1 MSRSF
6 APVVA
11 PPLSEQRGDTFP
23 RAVEVMQRLLAPDG
37 CPWDREQSF
46 ESLRRFVLEE
56 ACEVIDAIEHGDKKE
71 LCAELGDLLFQV
83 VFQAELAR
91 AEGSFGPDDVIAAIC
106 DKLVRRH
113 PHVFGDTKIAGGS
126 TEVLQNWERIKAAE
140 RLAKGEKEKDK
151 GVLGSVA
158 KSLPALTRAQRIG
171 EKVARVGFDWPD
183 ARGSRAKVAEELG
196 ELDAAIES
204 GDADRVEAEMGDVL
218 FALVNLSRHLNLD
231 AEGAL
236 RRTIDKFTRR
246 FAMVERRVHEVHGG
260 WPASSE
266 DKRLGL
272 SELDSYWEEAKKAG
286 L

>member
-1 MSRSF
+1 MPRPF

-11 PPLSEQRGDTFP
+11 PPLSEQQGSTFP
-23 RAVEVMQRLLAPDG
+23 RAVELMQRLLAPDG
-37 CPWDREQSF
+37 CPWDREQTL
-46 ESLRRFVLEE
+46 ESLRRFVIEE
-56 ACEVIDAIEHGDKKE
+56 ACEVVDAIEQGDRKE

-113 PHVFGDTKIAGGS
+113 PHVFADLSLEGGS
-126 TEVLQNWERIKAAE
+126 AEVLQNWERIKAAE
-140 RLAKGEKEKDK
+140 RAAKGGKDK

-183 ARGSRAKVAEELG
+183 ARGSRAKVTEELG
-196 ELDAAIES
+196 ELDAAIAS
-204 GDADRVEAEMGDVL
+204 GDKDRMEAELGDAL
-218 FALVNLSRHLNLD
+218 FALVNLSRHLDLD

-246 FAMVERRVHEVHGG
+246 FEHVEGRVREVHGG
-260 WPASSE
+260 WPASSTDE
-266 DKRLGL
+266 RLGL
-272 SELDSYWEEAKKAG
+272 SELDSYWEEAKRSG
-286 L
+286 LG